1 MTTSAPLRYRIGAIV
16 YDTLLVLAIW
26 IVTVVTLVTLI
37 GDAVAGA
44 WVQSLL
50 FLEWYAFFV
59 FFWTTTGQTLGMMA
73 WRLKIRSD
81 DNGRLTPMQGLTRF
95 VVAGLSFAALGV
107 GYMWMWK
114 DKQRRTWADIA
125 SRSHVERQPR

>member
-37 GDAVAGA
+37 GDAVTGA

-59 FFWTTTGQTLGMMA
+59 FFWTTRGQTLGMMA
-73 WRLKIRSD
+73 WRLKIHSD
-81 DNGRLTPMQGLTRF
+81 NDGRLTPTQGLTRF
-95 VVAGLSFAALGV
+95 VVAGLSFAALGA

-114 DKQRRTWADIA
+114 DEQRRTWADIA